1 MSTKELLQYINTV
14 QLATFISLPEYRKS
28 TIYLDR
34 KQRGLYWIWTNIPLE
49 KLKTTI
55 QEKEINEVK
64 NRHVPIGE
72 LVSIR
77 ADLAN
82 ICIIEEDRFRI
93 VYNGIGGYPND
104 YKSSCLQQRINQELN
119 CTNHKT
125 GTLNFQNRKFKDN
138 SGFEEENI
146 AISYF
151 NFDDIKHQEV
161 LMKYSNQNKTWLNAN
176 FYNTY
181 AKQLENLWRLQYG
194 TPILCRQ

>member
-1 MSTKELLQYINTV
+1 MTTKELLQYINTA
-14 QLATFISLPEYRKS
+14 QLATFNSLPEYRKS
-28 TIYLDR
+28 TIYLNR

-49 KLKTTI
+49 QLKTTI
-55 QEKEINEVK
+55 QEKEVNEVK

-72 LVSIR
+72 LVT
-77 ADLAN
+77 N
-82 ICIIEEDRFRI
+82 RI
-93 VYNGIGGYPND
+93 GLSSVCTENKNGFMVVYNGIGGYPND
-104 YKSSCLQQRINQELN
+104 YKSFCLRQRINQELN
-119 CTNHKT
+119 CKNHKT

-138 SGFEEENI
+138 SGFNKENI

-161 LMKYSNQNKTWLNAN
+161 LMKYVNQNKTWLNHN

-181 AKQLENLWRLQYG
+181 AKQLENLWRLEFG